1 MQRRDLLGALAGAT
15 AVGLA
20 GCTGGGNGS
29 DGDAT
34 ESESTSARPGSTTA
48 PPDDSTDTPTDV
60 HTTTGHQ
67 DTLSGSPP
75 GDGTESPSV
84 PPSPDTETG
93 TTDGVQWA
101 IDVLSREC
109 GTQRNSASVDFDS
122 GAGKVTVSGII
133 DASNPCRTATV
144 GGVSYDES
152 ANTLSVTIATE
163 AGDQEMC
170 VQCIG
175 EIEYEARFRFP
186 ETLPDSVTVTHDGS
200 SGRGEVTSADQ

>member
-1 MQRRDLLGALAGAT
+1 LLGALAGAT

-20 GCTGGGNGS
+20 GCTSDGNGNAGGTDEP
-29 DGDAT
+29 DGTDT
-34 ESESTSARPGSTTA
+34 DVDTTSAPTSTTGSTDTTTA
-48 PPDDSTDTPTDV
+48 PSEE
-60 HTTTGHQ
+60 

-93 TTDGVQWA
+93 TTDGVEWA
-101 IDVLSREC
+101 IDVRSREC
-109 GTQRNSASVDFDS
+109 GTQGNSASVDFDS
-122 GAGKVTVSGII
+122 GAGKVTVSGVI

-144 GGVSYDES
+144 AGVSYDES
-152 ANTLSVTIATE
+152 ANTLSVTIGTE

-200 SGRGEVTSADQ
+200 SGRREVTSADQ